1 MEFYKGLAMAAYLPS
16 LVFVS
21 VCEESSFCCNIL
33 SPLLPSKLF
42 VVSQRS
48 YLLSMES
55 TPKIPT
61 KHVFKK

>member
-1 MEFYKGLAMAAYLPS
+1 MKLHKGLAMAAYLPS

-21 VCEESSFCCNIL
+21 VCEEFLFCCNLL
-33 SPLLPSKLF
+33 SSLLPSKQF

-55 TPKIPT
+55 TPKMPT